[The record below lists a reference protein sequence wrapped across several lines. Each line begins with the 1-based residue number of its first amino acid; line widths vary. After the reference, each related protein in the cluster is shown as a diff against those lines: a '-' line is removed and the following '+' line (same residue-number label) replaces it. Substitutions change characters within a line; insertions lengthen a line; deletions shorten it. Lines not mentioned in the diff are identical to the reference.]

1 MNIARKVTASLL
13 VAVLVSAI
21 WATAGLSQTREG
33 NQPQPREDLSAG
45 TQSRG
50 RSREIGAEEKLV
62 RDVYARLMRYQSAA
76 QDELSARK
84 GQSSKPQDY
93 LTIELRDISSGPIEQ
108 LSDHPLSELVTPRSG
123 AFIAIKP
130 DHLSNGGPA
139 HAYYQA
145 DWAQTSPAGKAADP
159 TVGAVL
165 RDRGASV
172 NRYTSYEVTVRL
184 RGQNRTYRA
193 MAIYQFDKAMEDA
206 AQDSAQKSFP
216 PKAIEIWDNITSEM
230 NTVLGDQSPPVK
242 APWSTYVQSSWYQAV
257 TTDIMETQAAGSPLI
272 PSDAPIGYL
281 PGDNI
286 ASASATL
293 NDPCPTTTVSIT
305 VSGVANADKATVGGL
320 VVLNS
325 DSNNALR
332 QQITVE
338 QAQPASYAGNVTL
351 TRNSAKV
358 KVFTAATNGS
368 EITFNGTDNKFAN
381 STLPRSFYV
390 EGAAF
395 SGTMRD
401 VTLTVTSDD
410 GATDHATFTVLWVDQ
425 PTVLFTG
432 QLNPNNSARQVY
444 INWTEAGWDQLGL
457 QTYNAS
463 FGARFGWGTEASAT
477 VHPSNFAYPNYELR
491 LDRDNAYHDW
501 YDNGSG
507 TIGQR
512 NFNNT
517 YPPGNDTGPIDAKDV
532 DPQPNGTIYDWDAPG
547 LALDAAPHN
556 QIQRTRNNFKA
567 YAVLCN
573 GNLVNCD
580 DDWHNFTNVP
590 NGALIRSSQVRL
602 YFVIFSMQQ
611 IGPSNGHNWAIID
624 PPDVSG
630 DNQAGY
636 GTTRLTWN
644 LQ

>member
-21 WATAGLSQTREG
+21 WSTAGLSHTREG
-33 NQPQPREDLSAG
+33 NQPQPRKDLSAP
-45 TQSRG
+45 TQSQG

-108 LSDHPLSELVTPRSG
+108 LSNQALSELVTPRSG

-130 DHLSNGGPA
+130 NHLSNGGPA
-139 HAYYQA
+139 HAYYEA

-165 RDRGASV
+165 RDQGASA

-206 AQDSAQKSFP
+206 AQESPQKSLP

-272 PSDAPIGYL
+272 PADAPIGYL

-305 VSGVANADKATVGGL
+305 VSGVANSDKATVGGL

-325 DSNNALR
+325 DSNSAPR

-358 KVFTAATNGS
+358 KVFTAATNGN

-401 VTLTVTSDD
+401 VTLTVASDD
-410 GATDHATFTVLWVDQ
+410 GATDQATFTVLWVDQ
-425 PTVLFTG
+425 PAVAFSG
-432 QLNPNNSARQVY
+432 QVAADDAARNAY
-444 INWTEAGWDQLGL
+444 IGVTTAGWDQLGL
-457 QTYNAS
+457 QTYDN
-463 FGARFGWGTEASAT
+463 GIPARFGWGTEASAA
-477 VHPSNFAYPNYELR
+477 VHPSNFNYPSNDLKLE
-491 LDRDNAYHDW
+491 RDNAFHDW
-501 YDNGSG
+501 FDNGSG
-507 TIGQR
+507 TIDQR
-512 NFNNT
+512 NFNT
-517 YPPGNDTGPIDAKDV
+517 TIPPGNDTSPSVYRDDNPA
-532 DPQPNGTIYDWDAPG
+532 PNGVIYDLDAPG
-547 LALDAAPHN
+547 LSTADSAPQN
-556 QIQRTRNNFKA
+556 QVRRTRNNFKA
-567 YAVLCN
+567 FASITI
-573 GNLVNCD
+573 GG
-580 DDWHNFTNVP
+580 T
-590 NGALIRSSQVRL
+590 AIRCSQVRL

-611 IGPSNGHNWAIID
+611 NASPSGHNWAIID
-624 PPDVSG
+624 PPTVAN
-630 DNQAGY
+630 DNQAAY